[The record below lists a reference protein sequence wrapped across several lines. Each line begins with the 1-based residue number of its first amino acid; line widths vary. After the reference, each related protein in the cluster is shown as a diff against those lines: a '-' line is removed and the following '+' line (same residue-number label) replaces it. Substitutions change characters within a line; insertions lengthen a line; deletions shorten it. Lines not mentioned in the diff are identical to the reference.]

1 MSETVQTILSQFDR
15 SIMFLVWVSL
25 AKYKK
30 GKDQRERVIFDKYPD
45 VTTIMHLDENRS
57 MIAQI
62 ERTEE
67 P

>member
-30 GKDQRERVIFDKYPD
+30 DKDQWEREIFKQYPD
-45 VTTIMHLDENRS
+45 VITIMHLDENRS
-57 MIAQI
+57 MLGQI

>member
-30 GKDQRERVIFDKYPD
+30 DKDQWEREIFKQYPD
-45 VTTIMHLDENRS
+45 VITIMHLDENRS
-57 MIAQI
+57 MLGQI
-62 ERTEE
+62 ERTDE